1 MHKSVSSYKDVKIIC
16 FTAIHNRLIVKNFR
30 FFIDKPLPMRYD
42 ITMKLGYSTWGMPKV
57 PIDEA
62 LKHLADLGFD
72 GVELTVIPGYT
83 TELSKLDAA
92 ERKRIRRLLSE
103 YHLELTAIAAHSS
116 LLSETPEEHAANM
129 ARLKGAVDL
138 AVELAQGENAPA
150 VNTTPGGSREK
161 WEDVCDFLAER
172 TMGLVEYAEK
182 SGVLI
187 ALEPHVGAA
196 IDTPEKMLQLLKLV
210 NSPSLKVNFD
220 ISHFDIMGFTIDETV
235 AALAKHSAHTHVK
248 DQRGRYPN
256 YEFLIPGEGDFDYV
270 RYLRAMQ
277 EHGYDGFISVEVSM
291 MVQRRPDYNPYEAAT
306 LSYETLSRAF
316 EEAGIQ
322 RE

>member
-1 MHKSVSSYKDVKIIC
+1 
-16 FTAIHNRLIVKNFR
+16 
-30 FFIDKPLPMRYD
+30 MRYD
-42 ITMKLGYSTWGMPKV
+42 IIMKLGYSTWGMPKV

-83 TELSKLDAA
+83 TELSKLDTA
-92 ERKRIRRLLSE
+92 ERKRVRRLLSK
-103 YHLELTAIAAHSS
+103 YNLELSAIAAHSS
-116 LLSETPEEHAANM
+116 LLSQTPEAHSENM

-138 AVELAQGENAPA
+138 AVELAQGEDVPPI
-150 VNTTPGGSREK
+150 NTTPGGSSNK
-161 WEDVCDFLAER
+161 WEEVCDFLAER
-172 TMGLVEYAEK
+172 TIELVEYAEK

-187 ALEPHVGAA
+187 AMEPHVGAA
-196 IDTPEKMLQLLKLV
+196 IDTLNKMLQLIELV
-210 NSPSLKVNFD
+210 DSPSLKVNFD
-220 ISHFDIMGFTIDETV
+220 ISHFDIMGFTIEETV
-235 AALAKHSAHTHVK
+235 SALVRHTAHTHVK

-256 YEFLIPGEGDFDYV
+256 HEFLIPGEGDFDYV
-270 RYLRAMQ
+270 RYLKAMQ
-277 EHGYDGFISVEVSM
+277 EHDYDGFISVEVSV